1 MSKEIVHD
9 EAEMT
14 FGEHLDELRKILM
27 RVILI
32 FGVLFCVL
40 FALKGIVMDVVLA
53 PVLESFP
60 TNRLFNWMADMMGS
74 DALRISPDN
83 VDLYNTKMAGQFLL
97 HIKSSLVGA
106 FVIAF
111 PYLIWELWLFVKP
124 ALPPQ
129 QRKKSF
135 RYVLETPVW
144 FLLGLFF
151 GYFIIAPLAINFLG
165 NYQVSEQINNII
177 GVDSFMNTVISVSFA
192 AAIAFQLPLL
202 IRLLATMGIVTS
214 EGMRQYRKV
223 AVAALLI
230 FAAIITPPDVV
241 SQVLIFVPCYVL
253 YEYGIGIAA
262 RIEAIRAKEE
272 AEYEAALAAEK
283 AKAEAE
289 EAARK
294 AEEEAADEE
303 GADEE
308 SQEESSSDEDNTST
322 PNANDGEKTEQADEE
337 SATAEPEEEVVE
349 ESKDTETANE
359 EEEEE
364 EELEEVISPLG
375 SAMMPKFPQQVGVV
389 PKKRKIVYSVATEE
403 PQIDDDANADSAD
416 ADAGNA
422 DAESNK
428 AYFLFTAP
436 FPKYIL

>member
-27 RVILI
+27 RVICI
-32 FGVLFCVL
+32 FGALFCVL
-40 FALKGIVMDVVLA
+40 FALKGIVLDVVLA
-53 PVLESFP
+53 PILENFP
-60 TNRLFNWMADMMGS
+60 TNRLFNFMAEMMGS
-74 DALRISPDN
+74 EALRISPDN
-83 VDLYNTKMAGQFLL
+83 VELYNTKMAGQFLL

-106 FVIAF
+106 FIIAF

-124 ALPPQ
+124 ALPPH

-144 FLLGLFF
+144 FLMGLFF

-241 SQVLIFVPCYVL
+241 SQVLIFIPCYFL
-253 YEYGIGIAA
+253 YEYGITIAA
-262 RIEAIRAKEE
+262 RIEQVRAKEE
-272 AEYEAALAAEK
+272 AEYEAAMAAEK
-283 AKAEAE
+283 AKAEE
-289 EAARK
+289 EAKRK
-294 AEEEAADEE
+294 AEEEKANEEADEE
-303 GADEE
+303 TSD
-308 SQEESSSDEDNTST
+308 DEDDVT
-322 PNANDGEKTEQADEE
+322 PTDEDEEQADDDSTADETVEPTEE
-337 SATAEPEEEVVE
+337 TSEE
-349 ESKDTETANE
+349 TETSNE

-364 EELEEVISPLG
+364 EELEEITSPLG
-375 SAMMPKFPQQVGVV
+375 TAMMPKFPYEVGAA
-389 PKKRKIVYSVATEE
+389 PKKRKIVYSVAKEE
-403 PQIDDDANADSAD
+403 P
-416 ADAGNA
+416 
-422 DAESNK
+422 AEDEATDQSE
-428 AYFLFTAP
+428 A
-436 FPKYIL
+436 

>member
-9 EAEMT
+9 DAEMT

-27 RVILI
+27 RVICI
-32 FGVLFCVL
+32 FGALFCVL
-40 FALKGIVMDVVLA
+40 FALKGIVLDVVLA
-53 PVLESFP
+53 PVLENFP
-60 TNRLFNWMADMMGS
+60 TNRFFNWMAEMMGS
-74 DALRISPDN
+74 EALRISPDS

-124 ALPPQ
+124 ALPPH

-144 FLLGLFF
+144 FLMGLLF

-241 SQVLIFVPCYVL
+241 SQVLIFVPCYIL

-262 RIEAIRAKEE
+262 RIEAARAKEE
-272 AEYEAALAAEK
+272 AEYEAAMAAEK
-283 AKAEAE
+283 AKAEE
-289 EAARK
+289 EAKRK
-294 AEEEAADEE
+294 AEEEAAQQEQEDANENDATEDTTNEVDDTDDTTSEDTPEE
-303 GADEE
+303 AETE
-308 SQEESSSDEDNTST
+308 SENSNEDEDE
-322 PNANDGEKTEQADEE
+322 GV
-337 SATAEPEEEVVE
+337 EEEFE
-349 ESKDTETANE
+349 EIT
-359 EEEEE
+359 
-364 EELEEVISPLG
+364 SPLG
-375 SAMMPKFPQQVGVV
+375 TAMMPKFPEKIGEA

-403 PQIDDDANADSAD
+403 SEEDDSTEQSEA
-416 ADAGNA
+416 
-422 DAESNK
+422 
-428 AYFLFTAP
+428 
-436 FPKYIL
+436 

>member
-32 FGVLFCVL
+32 FGVLFVVL
-40 FALKGIVMDVVLA
+40 FALKGIVLDVVLA
-53 PVLESFP
+53 PVLETFP
-60 TNRLFNWMADMMGS
+60 TNRLFNWMADLMGS
-74 DALRISPDN
+74 EALRISPDN
-83 VDLYNTKMAGQFLL
+83 VELYNTKMAGQFML

-106 FVIAF
+106 FIIAF

-124 ALPPQ
+124 ALPPH

-241 SQVLIFVPCYVL
+241 SQVLIFVPCYFL
-253 YEYGIGIAA
+253 YEYGITIAA
-262 RIEAIRAKEE
+262 RIEHVRAKEE
-272 AEYEAALAAEK
+272 AEYA
-283 AKAEAE
+283 AE

-294 AEEEAADEE
+294 AAEAEKAKSESNDEPTDDDDPTPSTEEDSAEESETQEEAQVPATDESEAEESTPETDDEEEE
-303 GADEE
+303 
-308 SQEESSSDEDNTST
+308 
-322 PNANDGEKTEQADEE
+322 
-337 SATAEPEEEVVE
+337 
-349 ESKDTETANE
+349 ANE
-359 EEEEE
+359 EEI
-364 EELEEVISPLG
+364 VTPLG
-375 SAMMPKFPQQVGVV
+375 TAMMPKFPEKVGEA

-403 PQIDDDANADSAD
+403 PAVDEAD
-416 ADAGNA
+416 GT
-422 DAESNK
+422 ESSE
-428 AYFLFTAP
+428 A
-436 FPKYIL
+436 

>member
-14 FGEHLDELRKILM
+14 FGEHLDELRKILI

-241 SQVLIFVPCYVL
+241 SQVLIFIPCYFL
-253 YEYGIGIAA
+253 YEYGITIAV
-262 RIEAIRAKEE
+262 RIEQARAKEE
-272 AEYEAALAAEK
+272 AEYEAMIAAEK

-294 AEEEAADEE
+294 TEEEKANEE
-303 GADEE
+303 ADEE

-322 PNANDGEKTEQADEE
+322 PDANDGEQTEQADEE
-337 SATAEPEEEVVE
+337 SVATEPEEEVVE

-364 EELEEVISPLG
+364 EELEEIISPLG

-403 PQIDDDANADSAD
+403 PQIDDDANADNAD
-416 ADAGNA
+416 ANSGNT

-428 AYFLFTAP
+428 A
-436 FPKYIL
+436 

>member
-283 AKAEAE
+283 AKAEE
-289 EAARK
+289 EAKRK
-294 AEEEAADEE
+294 AEEEKANEE
-303 GADEE
+303 ADEE

-322 PNANDGEKTEQADEE
+322 PDANDGEQTAQADEE
-337 SATAEPEEEVVE
+337 SVATEPEEKAAE
-349 ESKDTETANE
+349 ESENTETANEE

-403 PQIDDDANADSAD
+403 PQIDDDANADNAD
-416 ADAGNA
+416 ANSGNA

-428 AYFLFTAP
+428 A
-436 FPKYIL
+436 

>member
-27 RVILI
+27 RVICI

-40 FALKGIVMDVVLA
+40 FALKGIVLDVVLA
-53 PVLESFP
+53 PVLETFP
-60 TNRLFNWMADMMGS
+60 TNRFFNWMADMMGS
-74 DALRISPDN
+74 EALRISPDS

-124 ALPPQ
+124 ALPPH

-144 FLLGLFF
+144 FLLGLLF

-165 NYQVSEQINNII
+165 NYQVSDQINNII

-214 EGMRQYRKV
+214 DGMRQYRKV
-223 AVAALLI
+223 AVVALLI
-230 FAAIITPPDVV
+230 FAAIITPPDVI
-241 SQVLIFVPCYVL
+241 SQVLIFVPCFVL

-262 RIEAIRAKEE
+262 RIEAVRAKEE
-272 AEYEAALAAEK
+272 AEYEAAMAAEK
-283 AKAEAE
+283 AKAEE
-289 EAARK
+289 EAKRK
-294 AEEEAADEE
+294 AEEEAAQQEQDEANE
-303 GADEE
+303 EDVAEDATDEVKDTNDT
-308 SQEESSSDEDNTST
+308 SSEDA
-322 PNANDGEKTEQADEE
+322 PEE
-337 SATAEPEEEVVE
+337 SASN
-349 ESKDTETANE
+349 ESEDEGV
-359 EEEEE
+359 E
-364 EELEEVISPLG
+364 EELEEISSPLG
-375 SAMMPKFPQQVGVV
+375 TAMMPKFPETIGEA
-389 PKKRKIVYSVATEE
+389 PKRRKIVYSVASEE
-403 PQIDDDANADSAD
+403 PSEEDSTEQSEA
-416 ADAGNA
+416 
-422 DAESNK
+422 
-428 AYFLFTAP
+428 
-436 FPKYIL
+436 

>member
-14 FGEHLDELRKILM
+14 FGEHLDELRKILI

-241 SQVLIFVPCYVL
+241 SQVLIFIPCYFL
-253 YEYGIGIAA
+253 YEYGITIAA
-262 RIEAIRAKEE
+262 RIEQARAKEE

-283 AKAEAE
+283 AKAEE
-289 EAARK
+289 EAKRK

-322 PNANDGEKTEQADEE
+322 PDANDGEQTAQADEE

-364 EELEEVISPLG
+364 ELEEIISPLG

-422 DAESNK
+422 DAESNN
-428 AYFLFTAP
+428 A
-436 FPKYIL
+436 

>member
-241 SQVLIFVPCYVL
+241 SQVLIFIPCYFL
-253 YEYGIGIAA
+253 YEYGITIAV
-262 RIEAIRAKEE
+262 RIEQARAKEE
-272 AEYEAALAAEK
+272 AEYEAMIAAEK

-294 AEEEAADEE
+294 TEEEKANEE
-303 GADEE
+303 ADEE

-322 PNANDGEKTEQADEE
+322 PDANDGEQTEQADEE

-364 EELEEVISPLG
+364 LEEIISPLG

-403 PQIDDDANADSAD
+403 PQIDDDANADNAD
-416 ADAGNA
+416 ANSGNA

-428 AYFLFTAP
+428 A
-436 FPKYIL
+436 

>member
-27 RVILI
+27 RVICI
-32 FGVLFCVL
+32 FGALFCVL
-40 FALKGIVMDVVLA
+40 FALKGIVLDVVLA
-53 PVLESFP
+53 PILENFP
-60 TNRLFNWMADMMGS
+60 TNRFFNYMAEMMGS
-74 DALRISPDN
+74 EALKISPDN

-124 ALPPQ
+124 ALPPH

-144 FLLGLFF
+144 FLLGLLF

-241 SQVLIFVPCYVL
+241 SQVLIFIPCYVL

-272 AEYEAALAAEK
+272 AEYEAAMAAEK
-283 AKAEAE
+283 AKAEE
-289 EAARK
+289 EAKRK
-294 AEEEAADEE
+294 AEEEAAQQEQEEAEQEDTAEDTTDEE
-303 GADEE
+303 DDSNYTSSEDTPEE
-308 SQEESSSDEDNTST
+308 STTAESENNDED
-322 PNANDGEKTEQADEE
+322 EDEG
-337 SATAEPEEEVVE
+337 V
-349 ESKDTETANE
+349 
-359 EEEEE
+359 E
-364 EELEEVISPLG
+364 EELEEITSPLG
-375 SAMMPKFPQQVGVV
+375 TAMMPKFPHEVGAA
-389 PKKRKIVYSVATEE
+389 PKKRKIVYSVAKEE
-403 PQIDDDANADSAD
+403 P
-416 ADAGNA
+416 
-422 DAESNK
+422 AEDEATDQNE
-428 AYFLFTAP
+428 A
-436 FPKYIL
+436 

>member
-27 RVILI
+27 RVICI
-32 FGVLFCVL
+32 FGALFCVM
-40 FALKGIVMDVVLA
+40 FALKGIVLDVVLA
-53 PVLESFP
+53 PILENFP
-60 TNRLFNWMADMMGS
+60 TNRFFNYMAEMMGS
-74 DALRISPDN
+74 EALRISPDN
-83 VDLYNTKMAGQFLL
+83 VELYNTKMAGQFLL

-106 FVIAF
+106 FIIAF

-124 ALPPQ
+124 ALPPH

-144 FLLGLFF
+144 FLLGLLF

-262 RIEAIRAKEE
+262 RIEAVRAKEE
-272 AEYEAALAAEK
+272 AEYEAMMAAEK
-283 AKAEAE
+283 AKAEE
-289 EAARK
+289 EAKRK
-294 AEEEAADEE
+294 AEEEKANEEADEE
-303 GADEE
+303 TSD
-308 SQEESSSDEDNTST
+308 DEDDVT
-322 PNANDGEKTEQADEE
+322 PTDEDEEQADDDSTADETVEPTEE
-337 SATAEPEEEVVE
+337 TSEE
-349 ESKDTETANE
+349 TETSNE

-364 EELEEVISPLG
+364 EELEEITSPLG
-375 SAMMPKFPQQVGVV
+375 TAMMPKFPYEVGAA

-403 PQIDDDANADSAD
+403 PTEDEATDQSEA
-416 ADAGNA
+416 
-422 DAESNK
+422 
-428 AYFLFTAP
+428 
-436 FPKYIL
+436 

>member
-27 RVILI
+27 RVICI
-32 FGVLFCVL
+32 FGALFCVL
-40 FALKGIVMDVVLA
+40 FALKGIVLDVVLA
-53 PVLESFP
+53 PILENFP
-60 TNRLFNWMADMMGS
+60 TNRFFNYMAEMMGS
-74 DALRISPDN
+74 EALRISPDN
-83 VDLYNTKMAGQFLL
+83 VELYNTKMAGQFLL

-106 FVIAF
+106 FIIAF

-124 ALPPQ
+124 ALPPH

-144 FLLGLFF
+144 FLMGLLF

-262 RIEAIRAKEE
+262 RIEAVRAKEE
-272 AEYEAALAAEK
+272 AEYEAMMAAEK
-283 AKAEAE
+283 AKAEE
-289 EAARK
+289 EAKRK
-294 AEEEAADEE
+294 AEEEAAQQVQEEAEQEDTAEDTTDEE
-303 GADEE
+303 DDSNDTSSEDATEE
-308 SQEESSSDEDNTST
+308 STSAENGNNDEDE
-322 PNANDGEKTEQADEE
+322 G
-337 SATAEPEEEVVE
+337 V
-349 ESKDTETANE
+349 
-359 EEEEE
+359 E
-364 EELEEVISPLG
+364 EELEEITSPLG
-375 SAMMPKFPQQVGVV
+375 TAMMPKFPYEVGAA
-389 PKKRKIVYSVATEE
+389 PKKRKIVYSVAKEE
-403 PQIDDDANADSAD
+403 PTEDEATDQSEA
-416 ADAGNA
+416 
-422 DAESNK
+422 
-428 AYFLFTAP
+428 
-436 FPKYIL
+436 

>member
-1 MSKEIVHD
+1 MSNQRPIND

-14 FGEHLDELRKILM
+14 FGEHLDEIRKILV
-27 RVILI
+27 RVALV
-32 FGVLFCVL
+32 FALLFIVL
-40 FALKGIVMDVVLA
+40 FAMKGIVLDVVFA
-53 PVLESFP
+53 PIRETFP
-60 TNRLFNWMADMMGS
+60 TNRLFNLLADLMGS
-74 DALRISPDN
+74 DTLRIHPDN
-83 VDLYNTKMAGQFLL
+83 VELFNNKMAGQFML
-97 HIKSSLVGA
+97 HIKSSFIGA
-106 FVIAF
+106 FIIAF

-124 ALPPQ
+124 ALPAQ
-129 QRKKSF
+129 QRKQSI
-135 RYVLETPVW
+135 RYAIETPLW
-144 FLLGLFF
+144 FVMGLLF
-151 GYFIIAPLAINFLG
+151 GYYIIAPLAINFLG

-241 SQVLIFVPCYVL
+241 SQVLIFVPCYFL
-253 YEYGIGIAA
+253 YEYGITIAV
-262 RIEAIRAKEE
+262 RIEQARAKEE
-272 AEYEAALAAEK
+272 AEYEAMIAAEK

-322 PNANDGEKTEQADEE
+322 PDANDDEQTEQADEE
-337 SATAEPEEEVVE
+337 SATTEPEEEVVE

-403 PQIDDDANADSAD
+403 PQIDDDANADNAD
-416 ADAGNA
+416 ANSGNA

-428 AYFLFTAP
+428 A
-436 FPKYIL
+436 

>member
-1 MSKEIVHD
+1 MSKEIVYD

-124 ALPPQ
+124 ALPPH

-241 SQVLIFVPCYVL
+241 SQVLIFIPCYFL
-253 YEYGIGIAA
+253 YEYGITIAV
-262 RIEAIRAKEE
+262 RIEQARAKEE
-272 AEYEAALAAEK
+272 AEYEAKMAAEK
-283 AKAEAE
+283 AKAKAE
-289 EAARK
+289 EEAKRK
-294 AEEEAADEE
+294 AEEEKANEE
-303 GADEE
+303 ADEE

-322 PNANDGEKTEQADEE
+322 PDANDGEQTEQADEE

-349 ESKDTETANE
+349 ESKDTETAN

-403 PQIDDDANADSAD
+403 PQIDDDANADNAD
-416 ADAGNA
+416 ANSGNA

-428 AYFLFTAP
+428 A
-436 FPKYIL
+436 

>member
-27 RVILI
+27 RVICI
-32 FGVLFCVL
+32 FGALFCVL
-40 FALKGIVMDVVLA
+40 FALKGIVLDVVLA
-53 PVLESFP
+53 PVLENFP
-60 TNRLFNWMADMMGS
+60 TNRLFNFMAEMMGS
-74 DALRISPDN
+74 EALRISPDK
-83 VDLYNTKMAGQFLL
+83 VELYNTKMAGQFLL

-106 FVIAF
+106 FIIAF

-124 ALPPQ
+124 ALPPH

-144 FLLGLFF
+144 FLLGLLF

-241 SQVLIFVPCYVL
+241 SQVLIFIPCYFL
-253 YEYGIGIAA
+253 YEYGITIAA
-262 RIEAIRAKEE
+262 RIEQVRAKEE
-272 AEYEAALAAEK
+272 AEYEAAMAAEK
-283 AKAEAE
+283 AKAEE
-289 EAARK
+289 EAKRK
-294 AEEEAADEE
+294 AEEE
-303 GADEE
+303 
-308 SQEESSSDEDNTST
+308 
-322 PNANDGEKTEQADEE
+322 K
-337 SATAEPEEEVVE
+337 
-349 ESKDTETANE
+349 ANE
-359 EEEEE
+359 
-364 EELEEVISPLG
+364 
-375 SAMMPKFPQQVGVV
+375 
-389 PKKRKIVYSVATEE
+389 
-403 PQIDDDANADSAD
+403 
-416 ADAGNA
+416 
-422 DAESNK
+422 
-428 AYFLFTAP
+428 
-436 FPKYIL
+436 

>member
-241 SQVLIFVPCYVL
+241 SQVLIFIPCYFL
-253 YEYGIGIAA
+253 YEYGITIAV
-262 RIEAIRAKEE
+262 RIEQARAKEE
-272 AEYEAALAAEK
+272 AEYEAMIAAEK
-283 AKAEAE
+283 AKAEE
-289 EAARK
+289 EAKRK
-294 AEEEAADEE
+294 AEEEKANEE
-303 GADEE
+303 ADEE

-322 PNANDGEKTEQADEE
+322 PDANDGEQTEQADEE

-359 EEEEE
+359 EVE
-364 EELEEVISPLG
+364 EELEEIISPLG

-403 PQIDDDANADSAD
+403 PQIDDDANADNAD
-416 ADAGNA
+416 ANSGNA

-428 AYFLFTAP
+428 A
-436 FPKYIL
+436 

>member
-27 RVILI
+27 RVICI
-32 FGVLFCVL
+32 FGALFCVL
-40 FALKGIVMDVVLA
+40 FALKGIVLDVVLA
-53 PVLESFP
+53 PILENFP
-60 TNRLFNWMADMMGS
+60 TNRLFNFMAEMMGS
-74 DALRISPDN
+74 EALRISPDN

-106 FVIAF
+106 FIIAF

-124 ALPPQ
+124 ALPPH

-144 FLLGLFF
+144 FLMGLFF

-272 AEYEAALAAEK
+272 AEYEAMMAAEK
-283 AKAEAE
+283 AKAEE
-289 EAARK
+289 EAKRK
-294 AEEEAADEE
+294 AEEEAAQQVQEEAEQEDTAEDTTDEE
-303 GADEE
+303 DD
-308 SQEESSSDEDNTST
+308 SNDTSSEDATEKSTSAENENNDED
-322 PNANDGEKTEQADEE
+322 EDEG
-337 SATAEPEEEVVE
+337 V
-349 ESKDTETANE
+349 
-359 EEEEE
+359 E
-364 EELEEVISPLG
+364 EELEEITSPLG
-375 SAMMPKFPQQVGVV
+375 TAMMPKFPHEVGAA
-389 PKKRKIVYSVATEE
+389 PKKRKIVYSVAKEE
-403 PQIDDDANADSAD
+403 PTEDEATDQSEA
-416 ADAGNA
+416 
-422 DAESNK
+422 
-428 AYFLFTAP
+428 
-436 FPKYIL
+436 

>member
-262 RIEAIRAKEE
+262 RIEAVRAKEE
-272 AEYEAALAAEK
+272 AEYEAAMAAEK

-289 EAARK
+289 EEAKRK
-294 AEEEAADEE
+294 AEEEAADEEAADEE

-322 PNANDGEKTEQADEE
+322 PDANDDEQTEQADEE
-337 SATAEPEEEVVE
+337 SVATEPEEKVVE

-364 EELEEVISPLG
+364 EEELEEIISPLG

-403 PQIDDDANADSAD
+403 PQIDDDANADNAD
-416 ADAGNA
+416 ANSGNA

-428 AYFLFTAP
+428 A
-436 FPKYIL
+436 

>member
-27 RVILI
+27 RVICI
-32 FGVLFCVL
+32 FGALFCVL
-40 FALKGIVMDVVLA
+40 FALKGIVLDVVLA
-53 PVLESFP
+53 PILENFP
-60 TNRLFNWMADMMGS
+60 TNRLFNFMAEMMGS
-74 DALRISPDN
+74 EALRISPDN

-106 FVIAF
+106 FIIAF

-144 FLLGLFF
+144 FLMGLLF

-272 AEYEAALAAEK
+272 AEYEAMMAAEK
-283 AKAEAE
+283 AKAEE
-289 EAARK
+289 EAKRK
-294 AEEEAADEE
+294 AEEEAAQQVQEEAEQEDTAEDTTDEE
-303 GADEE
+303 DD
-308 SQEESSSDEDNTST
+308 SNDTSSEDATEKSTSAENENNDED
-322 PNANDGEKTEQADEE
+322 EDEG
-337 SATAEPEEEVVE
+337 V
-349 ESKDTETANE
+349 
-359 EEEEE
+359 E
-364 EELEEVISPLG
+364 EELEEITSPLG
-375 SAMMPKFPQQVGVV
+375 TAMMPKFPHEVGAA
-389 PKKRKIVYSVATEE
+389 PKKRKIVYSVAKEE
-403 PQIDDDANADSAD
+403 PTEDEATDQSEA
-416 ADAGNA
+416 
-422 DAESNK
+422 
-428 AYFLFTAP
+428 
-436 FPKYIL
+436 

>member
-27 RVILI
+27 RVICI
-32 FGVLFCVL
+32 FGALFCVL
-40 FALKGIVMDVVLA
+40 FALKGIVLDVVLA
-53 PVLESFP
+53 PILENFP
-60 TNRLFNWMADMMGS
+60 TNRFFNYMAEMMGS
-74 DALRISPDN
+74 EALRISPDN
-83 VDLYNTKMAGQFLL
+83 VELYNTKMAGQFLL

-106 FVIAF
+106 FIIAF

-124 ALPPQ
+124 ALPPH

-144 FLLGLFF
+144 FLLGLLF

-262 RIEAIRAKEE
+262 RIEAVRAKEE
-272 AEYEAALAAEK
+272 AEYEAMMAAEK
-283 AKAEAE
+283 AKAEE
-289 EAARK
+289 EAKRK
-294 AEEEAADEE
+294 AEEEKANEEADEE
-303 GADEE
+303 TSD
-308 SQEESSSDEDNTST
+308 DEDDVT
-322 PNANDGEKTEQADEE
+322 PTDEDEEQADDDSTADETVEPTEE
-337 SATAEPEEEVVE
+337 TSEE
-349 ESKDTETANE
+349 TETSNE

-364 EELEEVISPLG
+364 EELEEITSPLG
-375 SAMMPKFPQQVGVV
+375 TAMMPKFPYEVGAA

-403 PQIDDDANADSAD
+403 PTEDEATDQSEA
-416 ADAGNA
+416 
-422 DAESNK
+422 
-428 AYFLFTAP
+428 
-436 FPKYIL
+436 

>member
-1 MSKEIVHD
+1 MSNQRTVND

-14 FGEHLDELRKILM
+14 FGEHLDDLRKILM
-27 RVILI
+27 RVICI

-40 FALKGIVMDVVLA
+40 FALKGIVLDVVLA
-53 PVLESFP
+53 PVLETFP
-60 TNRLFNWMADMMGS
+60 TNRFFNWMADMMGS
-74 DALRISPDN
+74 EALRISPDS

-124 ALPPQ
+124 ALPPH

-144 FLLGLFF
+144 FLLGLLF

-214 EGMRQYRKV
+214 DGMRQYRKV
-223 AVAALLI
+223 AVVALLI
-230 FAAIITPPDVV
+230 FAAIITPPDVI
-241 SQVLIFVPCYVL
+241 SQVLIFVPCFVL

-262 RIEAIRAKEE
+262 RIEAVRAKEE
-272 AEYEAALAAEK
+272 AEYEAAMAAEK
-283 AKAEAE
+283 AKAEE
-289 EAARK
+289 EAKRK
-294 AEEEAADEE
+294 AEEEAAQQEQDEANE
-303 GADEE
+303 EDVAEDATDEVKDTNDT
-308 SQEESSSDEDNTST
+308 SSEDA
-322 PNANDGEKTEQADEE
+322 PEE
-337 SATAEPEEEVVE
+337 SASN
-349 ESKDTETANE
+349 ESEDEGV
-359 EEEEE
+359 E
-364 EELEEVISPLG
+364 EELEEISSPLG
-375 SAMMPKFPQQVGVV
+375 TAMMPKFPETIGEA
-389 PKKRKIVYSVATEE
+389 PKRRKIVYSVASEE
-403 PQIDDDANADSAD
+403 PSEEDSTEQSEA
-416 ADAGNA
+416 
-422 DAESNK
+422 
-428 AYFLFTAP
+428 
-436 FPKYIL
+436 

>member
-241 SQVLIFVPCYVL
+241 SQVLIFVPCYFL
-253 YEYGIGIAA
+253 YEYGITIAV
-262 RIEAIRAKEE
+262 RIEQARAKEE
-272 AEYEAALAAEK
+272 AEYEAMIAAEK

-322 PNANDGEKTEQADEE
+322 PDANDDEQTEQADEE
-337 SATAEPEEEVVE
+337 SATTEPEEEVVE
-349 ESKDTETANE
+349 ESKDTETANEE

-403 PQIDDDANADSAD
+403 PQIDDDANADNAD
-416 ADAGNA
+416 ANSGNTN
-422 DAESNK
+422 AESNK
-428 AYFLFTAP
+428 A
-436 FPKYIL
+436 

>member
-27 RVILI
+27 RVICI
-32 FGVLFCVL
+32 FGALFCVL
-40 FALKGIVMDVVLA
+40 FALKGIVLDVVLA
-53 PVLESFP
+53 PILENFP
-60 TNRLFNWMADMMGS
+60 TNRLFNFMAEMMGS
-74 DALRISPDN
+74 EALRISPDN
-83 VDLYNTKMAGQFLL
+83 VELYNTKMAGQFLL

-124 ALPPQ
+124 ALPPH

-144 FLLGLFF
+144 FLMGLFF

-262 RIEAIRAKEE
+262 RIEAVRAKEE
-272 AEYEAALAAEK
+272 AEYEAMMAAEK
-283 AKAEAE
+283 AKAEE
-289 EAARK
+289 EAKRK
-294 AEEEAADEE
+294 AEEEAAQQEQEEIEQEETAEDTTDEE
-303 GADEE
+303 DDSNDTSSEDATEE
-308 SQEESSSDEDNTST
+308 STTADSENNDED
-322 PNANDGEKTEQADEE
+322 EDEG
-337 SATAEPEEEVVE
+337 V
-349 ESKDTETANE
+349 
-359 EEEEE
+359 E
-364 EELEEVISPLG
+364 EELEEITSPLG
-375 SAMMPKFPQQVGVV
+375 TAMMPKFPYEVGAA
-389 PKKRKIVYSVATEE
+389 PKKRKIVYSVAKEE
-403 PQIDDDANADSAD
+403 P
-416 ADAGNA
+416 
-422 DAESNK
+422 AEDEATDQNE
-428 AYFLFTAP
+428 A
-436 FPKYIL
+436 

>member
-27 RVILI
+27 RVICI

-40 FALKGIVMDVVLA
+40 FALKGIVLDVVLA
-53 PVLESFP
+53 PVLETFP
-60 TNRLFNWMADMMGS
+60 TNRFFNWMADMMGS
-74 DALRISPDN
+74 EALRISPDS

-124 ALPPQ
+124 ALPPH

-144 FLLGLFF
+144 FLLGLLF

-165 NYQVSEQINNII
+165 NYQVSDQINNII

-214 EGMRQYRKV
+214 DGMRQYRKV
-223 AVAALLI
+223 AVVALLI
-230 FAAIITPPDVV
+230 FAAIITPPDVI
-241 SQVLIFVPCYVL
+241 SQVLIFVPCFVL

-262 RIEAIRAKEE
+262 RIEAVRAKEE
-272 AEYEAALAAEK
+272 AEYEAAMAAEK
-283 AKAEAE
+283 AKAEE
-289 EAARK
+289 EAKRK
-294 AEEEAADEE
+294 AEEEAAQQEQDEANE
-303 GADEE
+303 EDVAEDATDEVKDTNDT
-308 SQEESSSDEDNTST
+308 SSEDA
-322 PNANDGEKTEQADEE
+322 PEE
-337 SATAEPEEEVVE
+337 SASN
-349 ESKDTETANE
+349 ESEDEGV
-359 EEEEE
+359 E
-364 EELEEVISPLG
+364 EELEEISSPLG
-375 SAMMPKFPQQVGVV
+375 TATMPKFPETIGEA
-389 PKKRKIVYSVATEE
+389 PKRRKIVYSVASEE
-403 PQIDDDANADSAD
+403 PSEEDSTEQSEA
-416 ADAGNA
+416 
-422 DAESNK
+422 
-428 AYFLFTAP
+428 
-436 FPKYIL
+436 